1 MAGILDTILG
11 GLTKQYD
18 IAMPAVNFVRGLAL
32 GPKETLMTPSMQ
44 LDLARRA
51 ENKGGD
57 KGALGYEDFGL
68 DVAQPMGRFTGG
80 LFSLDPTA
88 FANVGS
94 VGRVT
99 YEKDPTQPGGYRF
112 GDIKYDFTPDKDTG
126 STGNKI
132 LDFINEGGLAKKIA
146 DSNLSKTLS
155 NLVFTQAGAAEV
167 TPRNVQNQGLDS
179 FNNLVSDTVMAEPNQ
194 FQDYPGVEN
203 LGGVQNF
210 DLEGVRDIISQM
222 EEEKGNYI
230 ERPEDEFNMEGIMQN
245 LKNYGLDT
253 AGRYIGSQALGKA
266 GAMTF
271 GIPGAIVGTI
281 GGLLGGGN
289 LFNPNTYSQN
299 AYNFSTPQGQKYI
312 DTLYNPG
319 GIMSGYNKVS
329 AFGRGPLE
337 SITNR
342 ISKTSNPVIKQQ
354 LITAAKN
361 ITDSGQDTSKT
372 GYNAV
377 TQKGTYGY
385 DDVNVG
391 GSGTGGSGSKIVCT
405 MMNESYGFGNF
416 RNKIWLKHSKDLPKE
431 YEIGYHSIFLPLVK
445 FAKKKGKLNKLVKKT
460 LEHIAKHRTIDL
472 KQEMKGKKHLLG
484 RIYRKVLEPICYLVG
499 KIKNG

>member
-230 ERPEDEFNMEGIMQN
+230 ERPEDGFNMDGILQS
-245 LKNYGLDT
+245 LGGYAKDA
-253 AGRYIGSQALGKA
+253 AGRYIGSQALGGA
-266 GAMTF
+266 GGMLF
-271 GIPGAIVGTI
+271 GPYGALI
-281 GGLLGGGN
+281 GGIFGALKGGD
-289 LFNPNTYSQN
+289 LFNQNTYSQQMYN
-299 AYNFSTPQGQKYI
+299 NLTPEGKAYASS
-312 DTLYNPG
+312 LYGPG
-319 GIMSGYNKVS
+319 GPLQGYNQFS
-329 AFGRGPLE
+329 AFGRGTLGT
-337 SITNR
+337 IGN
-342 ISKTSNPVIKQQ
+342 ILSKNPNMSLARQNIYR
-354 LITAAKN
+354 TAADKY
-361 ITDSGQDTSKT
+361 ISGIDPTQQ

-377 TQKGTYGY
+377 TKKGTHAY
-385 DDVNVG
+385 DDSIVNYAPPSGGDSG
-391 GSGTGGSGSKIVCT
+391 GSGGGWSGGSGD
-405 MMNESYGFGNF
+405 NWGGGFD
-416 RNKIWLKHSKDLPKE
+416 S
-431 YEIGYHSIFLPLVK
+431 SQ
-445 FAKKKGKLNKLVKKT
+445 AT
-460 LEHIAKHRTIDL
+460 L
-472 KQEMKGKKHLLG
+472 
-484 RIYRKVLEPICYLVG
+484 
-499 KIKNG
+499 